1 MKRFL
6 LSMFGNVLIQLKRSL
21 MGEGATKSH
30 ASHKVQE
37 DGITLHASLDILEI
51 YGTGC
56 REFLNFIN
64 TPGLV
69 EFVDGGFGVIV
80 LVLVFEIDDS
90 QIMLVVNDKRF
101 DFDWMNTRDRVP
113 RGNL

>member
-1 MKRFL
+1 
-6 LSMFGNVLIQLKRSL
+6 
-21 MGEGATKSH
+21 
-30 ASHKVQE
+30 
-37 DGITLHASLDILEI
+37 
-51 YGTGC
+51 
-56 REFLNFIN
+56 
-64 TPGLV
+64 LV